1 MLDEFYKEF
10 LTDLQALDEFLSS
23 RTGELAWLERSD
35 PDIRRLMEAM
45 AFFSARTRV
54 MATRNFDVATHRLA
68 EAHIR
73 PLLVPQPAMALVQ
86 VQPKPGLV
94 EAVRL
99 PQGTQMRF
107 VSTSERVGLF
117 STMKPVTLLPLAVR
131 RVEIL
136 PRPGNGFRIV
146 IGLTSQV
153 PMTTLFEPLSFYI
166 HYLSDYTASLAV
178 QYLLRRYLVQA
189 SVKYG
194 EPPDARWEG
203 EPSALTFGVPE
214 PGVGDRHAHPMTD
227 IRSFFHFPEKDL
239 FVNIT
244 LPGAERP
251 WRKAWICLD
260 VDERWPTELVLNTD
274 MFRLF
279 VLPVMNLRTDLADP
293 FLCDGTKSSYPLR
306 PSTTHPDDELH
317 SVVGVYQE
325 TATGTEP
332 ILPAHLSRTSEWF
345 ELASVVSNGEVTEHF
360 LRLSIP
366 GAFGAPRPI
375 AVEAR
380 WYQPWFDAHA
390 QGHMAVSLHTRHVHG
405 AEIRLMGQVRGHRTS
420 ALLRDGGE
428 CLQVL
433 SLRSQQILTYPYVMR
448 LMKLLGADERSAF
461 ADAALYVS
469 DISAEPEYH
478 GRSVRYVYTVRVS
491 EVPGPKIPMLFA
503 FLWQMWK
510 LLSAWCPTPVDL
522 RVRAAVP
529 ELAGILSGGA
539 WLDPQAELGR
549 L

>member
-10 LTDLQALDEFLSS
+10 LTDLHALDEFLSR
-23 RTGELAWLERSD
+23 RTGELSWLERSD
-35 PDIRRLMEAM
+35 PDVRRLMEAM
-45 AFFSARTRV
+45 AFFSARTRI
-54 MATRNFDVATHRLA
+54 MATHNFDAAIHRLS

-86 VQPKPGLV
+86 VHPKPGLV

-107 VSTSERVGLF
+107 VSASERVGLF
-117 STMKPVTLLPLAVR
+117 STMKPVTLLPITVR

-136 PRPGNGFRIV
+136 PRPGSGFRIL

-153 PMTTLFEPLSFYI
+153 PMTALTEPLSLYI
-166 HYLSDYTASLAV
+166 HYLSDYSASLAV
-178 QYLLRRYLVQA
+178 QYLLRRHIVQA
-189 SVKYG
+189 SAKYG
-194 EPPDARWEG
+194 EPPDARWQG
-203 EPSALTFGVPE
+203 EPSALTFGAPE
-214 PGVGDRHAHPMTD
+214 PGVGDRHAHPMDD

-244 LPGAERP
+244 LPSTERP
-251 WRKAWICLD
+251 WRTAWICLD
-260 VDERWPTELVLNTD
+260 VDEGWPAELVLNTD

-293 FLCDGTKSSYPLR
+293 FICDGTKSTYPLR

-317 SVVGVYQE
+317 SIVGVYQE

-345 ELASVVSNGEVTEHF
+345 ELASIVADGEVTEHS

-366 GAFGAPRPI
+366 GAFAVPRPI
-375 AVEAR
+375 SVEAR

-390 QGHMAVSLHTRHVHG
+390 QGPLAVSLHTRHVHG

-420 ALLRDGGE
+420 SLWRDGGE
-428 CLQVL
+428 SLHVL
-433 SLRSQQILTYPYVMR
+433 SLRSQQVLTYPYVMR

-461 ADAALYVS
+461 ADAASYIS

-478 GRSVRYVYTVRVS
+478 GRSMRNVYTVRVT
-491 EVPGPKIPMLFA
+491 EVPELKIPMLFA

-510 LLSAWCPTPVDL
+510 LLSAWSPTPVAL

-529 ELAGILSGGA
+529 ELVGTLSGGS
-539 WLDPQAELGR
+539 WLDPESELSR